1 MKIWKITIEKY
12 IDIIISGRKI
22 MKMITNGNKKENDH
36 QWPVGTWIQLGRAA
50 LLGEAGNSSVE
61 TMLM

>member
-1 MKIWKITIEKY
+1 MKIWNIIIEKY
-12 IDIIISGRKI
+12 INVITSERKS
-22 MKMITNGNKKENDH
+22 MKMITSGNKKENDH

>member
-1 MKIWKITIEKY
+1 MKIWKIIIEKY
-12 IDIIISGRKI
+12 INITISGRKS
-22 MKMITNGNKKENDH
+22 MKMITSGNKNENDH
-36 QWPVGTWIQLGRAA
+36 QWPVGTWIQLGRAG

>member
-1 MKIWKITIEKY
+1 MKIWNIIIEKY
-12 IDIIISGRKI
+12 INVITSERKS
-22 MKMITNGNKKENDH
+22 MKMITSGNKKENAH

>member
-1 MKIWKITIEKY
+1 MKIWKIIIEKY
-12 IDIIISGRKI
+12 INIIISGRES
-22 MKMITNGNKKENDH
+22 MKMITSGNKNENDH
-36 QWPVGTWIQLGRAA
+36 QWLVGTWIQLGRAA